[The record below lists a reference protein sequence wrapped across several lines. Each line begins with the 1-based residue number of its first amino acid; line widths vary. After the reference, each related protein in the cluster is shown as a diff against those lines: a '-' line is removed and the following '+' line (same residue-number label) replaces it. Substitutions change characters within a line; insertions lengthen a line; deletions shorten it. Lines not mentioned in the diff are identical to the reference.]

1 MIYIYNEQIK
11 LDGYVAMVLEAQ
23 LNSLLRSVCF
33 ACLAFTSGV
42 SGFFFFNFKTAPANR
57 HVNRNFKSEW

>member
-42 SGFFFFNFKTAPANR
+42 SGFFFFFFK
-57 HVNRNFKSEW
+57 F

>member
-23 LNSLLRSVCF
+23 LNSLLVLLFESSNCLWIWSSLLA
-33 ACLAFTSGV
+33 ACLFIGYIYWKKNLRVPTM
-42 SGFFFFNFKTAPANR
+42 
-57 HVNRNFKSEW
+57 E